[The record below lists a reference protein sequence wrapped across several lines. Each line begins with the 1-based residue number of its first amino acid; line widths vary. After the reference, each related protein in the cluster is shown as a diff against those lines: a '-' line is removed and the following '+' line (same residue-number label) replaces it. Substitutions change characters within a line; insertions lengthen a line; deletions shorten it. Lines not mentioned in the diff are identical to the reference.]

1 MQYEIGGNVL
11 KKLNKLF
18 LNQCNTEL
26 DSDTDDRKGYEEND
40 GNEIETDIEDNKKL
54 PAKA

>member
-11 KKLNKLF
+11 KTLNKLF
-18 LNQCNTEL
+18 LNQCNTAL
-26 DSDTDDRKGYEEND
+26 DSDTDDRKGYGEND
-40 GNEIETDIEDNKKL
+40 GNEIETDIEDNMKL